1 MAGTKDPDFRW
12 PFLPCSGRGLDPQRL
27 SLNIRSLF
35 VMSTSIRH
43 FCLVTTAIAAVT
55 PAFAAPKPDAASEGS
70 AGKAIENILVTARG
84 RLEAELSVPDSISVY
99 GAATLAQREMTTID
113 DVLAATPG
121 VFMVNDQDP
130 GTNIITV
137 RGVSTDRLQAPS
149 VAYVV
154 DGVPFADTEFFTT
167 RLYDLERVEILK
179 GPQGALYG
187 KNAIGGVINVA
198 TRAPSSIWTGDAEI
212 GYGNGDTLTASG
224 GIGGPIAGDKLTFRL
239 SGSYSDSDGFIHN
252 DYLNKNVD
260 YFTSRNAR
268 LRVNAALSD
277 SLSAE
282 LGLSVMSEKGG
293 AAYVSSNNVTG
304 LYGGRLD
311 GAALTNPIGDFEG
324 KADRQWQRASLR
336 LLWQPAF
343 GGSVIATSA
352 YDNYSKDFV
361 EELDFRHDTPILIGG
376 VPYFPDGI
384 QPIAQPKDIEVWTQE
399 LRYVS
404 PDDRRLRWIVGGFVQ
419 DVTNQRTDDFGP
431 LLFGAEAET
440 FKTRSTQWAAF
451 AQASYDVSD
460 ALEATVALR
469 YDRDDRSVLTTGAVT
484 GAFVEQRQ
492 KVFDQVQPKV
502 SLSYKLDGDRVLYA
516 TYGQGFKTGGFNPL
530 PGPGDTFAA
539 TFKPE
544 KTQAF
549 EVGSKGSFL
558 DGKLVTTAAA
568 YYTKYRNFQYFAFVN
583 GLDLAFNAD
592 TVDVLGFELGAAAEL
607 APGLTVNA
615 AYAYTDSEIK
625 QLVAPDPITGLPHD
639 YAGEKTPNNARSN
652 LTLGAQFVH
661 ALRDDVQLQIR
672 ADYTRIGKVFYEI
685 NNVLYSPSH
694 DMIDARI
701 ALETRHWTF
710 ALWGKNLANNR
721 WAISAF
727 GQDQVAL
734 LAGLGP
740 DGPFDSFTINRGR
753 TYGAT
758 IGARF

>member
-1 MAGTKDPDFRW
+1 MSQTFT
-12 PFLPCSGRGLDPQRL
+12 GLIL
-27 SLNIRSLF
+27 A
-35 VMSTSIRH
+35 
-43 FCLVTTAIAAVT
+43 TT
-55 PAFAAPKPDAASEGS
+55 AFAALSTPARAEPDAA
-70 AGKAIENILVTARG
+70 ADRVTTLENILVTARG
-84 RLEAELSVPDSISVY
+84 RTEAALRIPDSISVF
-99 GAATLAQREMTTID
+99 GADTLVTRSLKTID
-113 DVLAATPG
+113 DVLTATPG

-198 TRAPSSIWTGDAEI
+198 TKAPSAIWTGDGEI
-212 GYGNGDTLTASG
+212 GYGNGNTFTAEG
-224 GIGGPIAGDKLTFRL
+224 GVGGPIAGDKLTFRL
-239 SGSYSDSDGFIHN
+239 AGSYYDSDGFIHN
-252 DYLNKNVD
+252 DYLDKNVD

-268 LRVNAALSD
+268 LRLDAKLSD

-304 LYGGRLD
+304 PYAGRLS
-311 GAALTNPIGDFEG
+311 GVALTNPIGDFEG
-324 KADRQWQRASLR
+324 KADREWQRASLR
-336 LLWQPAF
+336 LIWDPAF
-343 GGSVIATSA
+343 GGQVISTSA
-352 YDNYSKDFV
+352 YDSYSKNFV
-361 EELDFRHDTPILIGG
+361 EELDYRHDKPITFEG
-376 VPYFPDGI
+376 VPYYPDGI
-384 QPIAQPKDIEVWTQE
+384 QPVSQPKDIHVWTQE

-404 PDDRRLRWIVGGFVQ
+404 PDDRRLRWIVGGFLQ
-419 DVTNQRTDDFGP
+419 DVTNIRVDDFGP
-431 LLFGAEAET
+431 LLFGEEAPR
-440 FKTRSTQWAAF
+440 FRTRSTQLAAF
-451 AQASYDVSD
+451 AQASYDLSE

-469 YDRDDRSVLTTGAVT
+469 YDRDDRRVHVSGVESDD
-484 GAFVEQRQ
+484 FVEQRS
-492 KVFDQVQPKV
+492 KTFDNFQPKI
-502 SLSYKLDGDRVLYA
+502 SLSYKLDADSLIYA

-530 PGPGDTFAA
+530 PGPGDTFTA

-544 KTQAF
+544 KTQTVEAGAKAAF
-549 EVGSKGSFL
+549 F
-558 DGKLVTTAAA
+558 DGRLVTTAAG
-568 YYTKYRNFQYFAFVN
+568 YYTRYKNFQYFAFVS
-583 GLDLAFNAD
+583 GLDLAFNAPR
-592 TVDVLGFELGAAAEL
+592 VDVLGFELAAVAEL

-615 AYAYTDSEIK
+615 SYALTDAEIK
-625 QLVAPDPITGLPHD
+625 TLVAPDPITALPHD
-639 YAGEKTPNNARSN
+639 YAGNKTPNNARSN
-652 LTLGAQFVH
+652 LAFGVGYSIPVKHDANIVL
-661 ALRDDVQLQIR
+661 R

-685 NNVLYSPSH
+685 NNVLYAPAH

-701 ALETRHWTF
+701 AYETPHWSF
-710 ALWGKNLANNR
+710 ALWGKNLADER

-740 DGPFDSFTINRGR
+740 NGPFDSFTLNRGR

-758 IGARF
+758 LGAKF